1 MTVKRVITTKAIA
14 APSGCFLSVWIRI
27 EQHSSLRKLRYKQA
41 LAAAGSNSVPAM
53 HEAQQRVRCAAPARS
68 NSYPSIKDRNHCL
81 TRSWI
86 VGIPVPDVLG
96 RPVAENAAL
105 RFHRSGKGSGSNPE
119 PKCKFNGFPQSR
131 SYVDVVA
138 RRRPGNLPRVAAR
151 LANHL
156 QPDDWIWSAAGVQ
169 F

>member
-27 EQHSSLRKLRYKQA
+27 QQHSSLRKLQYKQA
-41 LAAAGSNSVPAM
+41 LAAAVPTACQQCTKHSSALGAPHPRDPTRIPPSRIETITSLAPGSSTFQHPTSS
-53 HEAQQRVRCAAPARS
+53 AAPWRKMPRFDSIEAEKALVRIQ
-68 NSYPSIKDRNHCL
+68 NLNANLMAFPSL
-81 TRSWI
+81 
-86 VGIPVPDVLG
+86 VPT
-96 RPVAENAAL
+96 
-105 RFHRSGKGSGSNPE
+105 F
-119 PKCKFNGFPQSR
+119 
-131 SYVDVVA
+131 DVVA
-138 RRRPGNLPRVAAR
+138 RRRRRNLPRVAAR